1 MSRPAQLRVFLRGGV
16 ATAGRDLSAS
26 RPYSSF
32 AFLFILLLLAPGA
45 RASDEFFDRV
55 AAALTFASPDSRLRT
70 RLSGTLELEG
80 YVLPQPS
87 PGLLYTS
94 GHALFNPRLTVFL
107 DAQLGPRTYLF
118 AQGRIDRGFDPASDD
133 ATARFD
139 EYALRFSLLPRARL
153 HLQIGKFAT
162 VMGNWVARHGAWEN
176 PFITAPLPYENLT
189 ALWDRAA
196 PRAPGQLLAWAHVR
210 PSAIPDLEQSEKPL
224 RIPLVW
230 GPAYTHGAA
239 LAGVVGRFDFAAE
252 LKSAPLASRP
262 DDWSPGRMRWAE
274 PTYAARA
281 GFRPD
286 ARWNVGLSAS
296 TGPYLHSS
304 AAPTFAPGR
313 DRADYRQTLVAADL
327 GFAWHH
333 WQVWAE
339 IYTARFA
346 VPRIGDADTTAY
358 YAEVKYKFTP
368 RLAGALRWNQQ
379 LFATIADGRGGRS
392 AWGRELW
399 RLDVAPAWRFTAHT
413 QLKLQ
418 YSLEHSAAAP
428 TPTTHLGAAQITVR
442 F

>member
-1 MSRPAQLRVFLRGGV
+1 MS
-16 ATAGRDLSAS
+16 
-26 RPYSSF
+26 SSF
-32 AFLFILLLLAPGA
+32 IPSALLVGTSPLSGRPLRTLRAAVRSLVPILLLFAPRA
-45 RASDEFFDRV
+45 HASDEFFDRL
-55 AAALTFASPDSRLRT
+55 ASALTFATSDATVRT
-70 RLSGTLELEG
+70 RISGTLDLEG

-94 GHALFNPRLTVFL
+94 GHALFNPRLTLFL
-107 DAQLGPRTYLF
+107 DAQLGPRAYFF
-118 AQGRIDRGFDPASDD
+118 AQGRVDRGFDPAADD
-133 ATARFD
+133 ATARLD

-153 HLQIGKFAT
+153 HFQVGKFAT
-162 VMGNWVARHGAWEN
+162 VVGNWVARHGAWEN

-189 ALWDRAA
+189 AIWDLAV

-210 PSAIPDLEQSEKPL
+210 PAVIANLEQAEKPL
-224 RIPLVW
+224 RVPLIW
-230 GPAYTHGAA
+230 GPGYTHGAA
-239 LAGVVGRFDFAAE
+239 LAGVVGRLDFAAE
-252 LKSAPLASRP
+252 VKSAPLTSRP
-262 DDWSPGRMRWAE
+262 DDWSAGRMEWSE
-274 PTYAARA
+274 PTYATRV

-286 ARWNVGLSAS
+286 ARWNLGLSAS
-296 TGPYLHSS
+296 TGPFLQPA

-313 DRADYRQTLVAADL
+313 DRSDYRQTLLAADM

-333 WQVWAE
+333 WQAWAE

-346 VPRIGDADTTAY
+346 IPRIGDADTTAY

-368 RLAGALRWNQQ
+368 RLAGAVRWNQQ
-379 LFATIADGRGGRS
+379 LFANISDGRGGRS

-399 RLDVAPAWRFTAHT
+399 RLDVAPTWRFTAHT

-428 TPTTHLGAAQITVR
+428 APTTHLGAAQITVR